1 VLLSARLNP
10 VAVHHLLKATQ
21 AETIISAPKLRRVVC
36 EIFPLFGTQD
46 GMTEPPVQCYIGF
59 SYESF
64 LSAANDDDKPQSE
77 TICYP
82 GYYISESDCSA
93 IILHSSGTTGLPK
106 PVYQPH
112 RWLLSFCA
120 NYQYDSIDEATA
132 PILSTLPVYHVS
144 LQ

>member
-1 VLLSARLNP
+1 
-10 VAVHHLLKATQ
+10 
-21 AETIISAPKLRRVVC
+21 
-36 EIFPLFGTQD
+36 
-46 GMTEPPVQCYIGF
+46 MGF

-64 LSAANDDDKPQSE
+64 LSATNGDDRPQSE

-82 GYYISESDCSA
+82 GCYASESDCSA

-120 NYQYDSIDEATA
+120 NYQYDSIDEATS

-144 LQ
+144 LR